1 MIDRNT
7 LPNRRRAETF
17 EVQHGLP
24 GAKPVSVTVT
34 VGYYANGKLGEVF
47 VSDPKV
53 GSSMEA
59 IARDGAVLLSIAIQH
74 GVPLDTMRH
83 AITREQDGSPSTVIG
98 AVLDQLAK

>member
-1 MIDRNT
+1 MTERAT

-17 EVQHGLP
+17 EVQHGPP
-24 GAKPVSVTVT
+24 GAKAQTVTVT
-34 VGYYANGKLGEVF
+34 VGFYECGRIGEVF

-74 GVPLDTMRH
+74 GVPLDTIRH
-83 AITREQDGSPSTVIG
+83 AITREQNGSPSTIIG
-98 AVLDQLAK
+98 AVLDRLA